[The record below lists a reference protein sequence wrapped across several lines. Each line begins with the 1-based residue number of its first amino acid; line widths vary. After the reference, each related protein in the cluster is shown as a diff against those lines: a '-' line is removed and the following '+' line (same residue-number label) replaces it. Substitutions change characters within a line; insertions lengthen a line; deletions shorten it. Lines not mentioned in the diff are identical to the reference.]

1 MDWRVCLIGIPA
13 ALLLLAFGIPSLRR
27 AYLDGWR
34 CVLRHGA
41 LWKVPAGFALAYG
54 IFSYALEMWLY
65 NLAGLEYGPLFEFN
79 SAQPDLPP
87 LIAASLVPAGEQLA
101 ATLTCLVSVIPSFR
115 RRRPA
120 SAGKLSR
127 PGSGDFQDG
136 ESALRPGV
144 WIVLPIA
151 LLCTLCALV
160 KPVAF
165 LGLPFIS
172 KVFANPS
179 LLGLSATINI
189 LSFIFEFLLGT
200 TIQLCLLFTAYG
212 WVRGLSLNDE
222 RLLPFAVRR
231 LGYVLKWSLVIVAAT
246 LAIFHVP
253 FLWDTLHSGSMSWNP
268 EIWARPFLS
277 VVTLIFGTVQIHL
290 AFHNTTLKEA
300 MIANFGFLRSSG
312 LHYLGFLLTAFGFL
326 LIAQT
331 IPIVGQRYLDGSL
344 AGAGWAIVTQALA
357 AGVGAGCSP
366 PGCAFSNNVP
376 PAERRYPIEIA
387 RPRLPADHLHR
398 PA

>member
-1 MDWRVCLIGIPA
+1 MDLRGCLVVILA
-13 ALLLLAFGIPSLRR
+13 VLLIMASGIPSLRR

-41 LWKVPAGFALAYG
+41 LWKVPAGFALVYC
-54 IFSYALEMWLY
+54 IFPYVLEVWIY
-65 NLAGLEYGPLFEFN
+65 HLAGLPQRPLFQFN
-79 SAQPDLPP
+79 AAPPDLPP
-87 LIAASLVPAGEQLA
+87 LLIAGVIPAGEQLS
-101 ATLTCLVSVIPSFR
+101 ATLTCLVSVFP
-115 RRRPA
+115 
-120 SAGKLSR
+120 LSCIA
-127 PGSGDFQDG
+127 
-136 ESALRPGV
+136 ALLLLVNYRGLAREIFKMARARYGRGV

-151 LLCTLCALV
+151 LACTVSALL

-165 LGLPFIS
+165 VALPLLAKALS
-172 KVFANPS
+172 APS
-179 LLGLSATINI
+179 LLSWGATINM

-268 EIWARPFLS
+268 ELWARPFLS
-277 VVTLIFGTVQIHL
+277 AVTLLFGAVQIHL
-290 AFHNTTLKEA
+290 AFHNTTLKQA
-300 MIANFGFLRSSG
+300 VVANFRFLKSSG

-326 LIAQT
+326 LIAQGAPM
-331 IPIVGQRYLDGSL
+331 IGLEIFNNSL
-344 AGAGWAIVTQALA
+344 AGVGCAILAQTLA
-357 AGVGAGCSP
+357 AAVGGWLLASWVCFFKQRTNG
-366 PGCAFSNNVP
+366 GK
-376 PAERRYPIEIA
+376 EISY
-387 RPRLPADHLHR
+387 
-398 PA
+398 

>member
-1 MDWRVCLIGIPA
+1 MDWRVCLLGIPA

-65 NLAGLEYGPLFEFN
+65 NLAGLDPRPLFHHH
-79 SAQPDLPP
+79 SAPPDLPP
-87 LIAASLVPAGEQLA
+87 LIAASLIPAGEQLA
-101 ATLTCLVSVIPSFR
+101 ATLTCLVSVFP
-115 RRRPA
+115 
-120 SAGKLSR
+120 LSCIA
-127 PGSGDFQDG
+127 
-136 ESALRPGV
+136 ALLLLVNYRGLAREIFKMARARYGRGV

-151 LLCTLCALV
+151 LVCTLCALV

-172 KVFANPS
+172 KVFAAPS
-179 LLGLSATINI
+179 LLGLGALINI

-231 LGYVLKWSLVIVAAT
+231 LGYVLKWSLVIIAAT

-268 EIWARPFLS
+268 EFWARPFLS
-277 VVTLIFGTVQIHL
+277 VVTLLFGTVQIHL

-300 MIANFGFLRSSG
+300 VFANFRFLHASG
-312 LHYLGFLLTAFGFL
+312 LPYLGFLLTAFGFL
-326 LIAQT
+326 LIAQVV
-331 IPIVGQRYLDGSL
+331 PMAGLEYLDGSL
-344 AGAGWAIVTQALA
+344 AGVAWAIVTQTLA
-357 AGVGAGCSP
+357 AGLGGWLLASWVCFFKQRSTGGK
-366 PGCAFSNNVP
+366 
-376 PAERRYPIEIA
+376 EIA
-387 RPRLPADHLHR
+387 Y
-398 PA
+398 